1 MLVGHVKPVIETS
14 VIAFPLMLIKVS
26 PLCILARLAGLPGS
40 TLVILT
46 AIRTASCPL
55 GLQHKKEGRE
65 GKTFPLPFMFK
76 NIQSQ
81 KRRN

>member
-1 MLVGHVKPVIETS
+1 
-14 VIAFPLMLIKVS
+14 MLIKVS

-55 GLQHKKEGRE
+55 GLQHKKEGRK
-65 GKTFPLPFMFK
+65 GKTCPSALHVQKHPV
-76 NIQSQ
+76 Q